1 MAMSRTTTSKFS
13 ATLVLSPLVLS
24 LGLPATAL
32 AHVGGQTH
40 SFMAGAVHPLSGMDH
55 LLAMLA
61 VGLLAGC
68 AGGHM
73 RWMVP
78 ASFVAFMAVG
88 AMLGANGVHVP
99 LIEIGIAFSLVVFG
113 SALVVKRPLRAP
125 ALMAMAAAF
134 ALFHGHAH
142 GTEMGTDL
150 SAAPYALGFML
161 ATASLHALGVLL
173 TTRTLLPV
181 PRSRLRA
188 LSGGG
193 IAMMGVASLGLLLV
207 AGS

>member
-1 MAMSRTTTSKFS
+1 
-13 ATLVLSPLVLS
+13 LVLS
-24 LGLPATAL
+24 LCLPATAL

-40 SFMAGAVHPLSGMDH
+40 SFTAGALHPLSGLDH
-55 LLAMLA
+55 LLAMVA
-61 VGLLAGC
+61 VGLLAGG

-78 ASFVAFMAVG
+78 TGFVASMALG
-88 AMLGANGVHVP
+88 AMLGANAVHVP
-99 LIEIGIAFSLVVFG
+99 FIEIGIALSLVVFG
-113 SALVVKRPLRAP
+113 SALVVKRPLGAP
-125 ALMAMAAAF
+125 VLMAMAAAF

-142 GTEMGTDL
+142 GTEMGTGL

-161 ATASLHALGVLL
+161 ATASLHAFGVLL
-173 TTRTLLPV
+173 TMRTLLPV
-181 PRSRLRA
+181 SQSRLRA

-193 IAMMGVASLGLLLV
+193 IAMVGVASLGFLLV